1 MQTPLYSQLE
11 SEIIGITKR
20 AFIQLYQPGGMLHKQ
35 ESAAQITPE
44 DFKITVLPR
53 SVVMQQTRRLFT
65 QITMQWLRSLQRLEP
80 HTLVLQPI
88 AELDQELPLV
98 ASLPPTS
105 SDSACCMNL
114 RTGYRSEVVNGQPQA
129 HSGISIVAVV
139 GL

>member
-1 MQTPLYSQLE
+1 M
-11 SEIIGITKR
+11 
-20 AFIQLYQPGGMLHKQ
+20 
-35 ESAAQITPE
+35 AAQLAT
-44 DFKITVLPR
+44 
-53 SVVMQQTRRLFT
+53 
-65 QITMQWLRSLQRLEP
+65 LRA
-80 HTLVLQPI
+80 TLVS
-88 AELDQELPLV
+88 V